1 MNTLTIMCVGKI
13 VRGDV
18 EWRITPPA
26 AIVTHEDIDAAAH
39 YGFDD
44 NAPSLGL
51 VFTQY
56 DDEYS
61 IEDDYDFI
69 RMGGA

>member
-1 MNTLTIMCVGKI
+1 MSNRILAVGRI
-13 VRGDV
+13 VEGDIQ
-18 EWRITPPA
+18 WRIAPPA

-61 IEDDYDFI
+61 VEDDHEFH
-69 RMGGA
+69 RTGGA